1 MDPIIFGKYPEEM
14 KKILG
19 NNLPKFSRNDIKKL
33 KNGLDFIGL
42 NHYTAAYIKDCL
54 FSVCEHGQYSSW
66 SEGSYFRATEKD
78 GVYIGEPVS
87 IKFDLIY
94 VS

>member
-14 KKILG
+14 QQILG
-19 NNLPKFSRNDIKKL
+19 NNLPVFSGNDMKNL

-54 FSVCEHGQYSSW
+54 YSPCEYGKNSW
-66 SEGSYFRATEKD
+66 SEGSYFRATKKD
-78 GVYIGEPVS
+78 GAYIGEPVS
-87 IKFDLIY
+87 IKSVLFY
-94 VS
+94 VF